1 MAKKDAPAAAGTGSA
16 SGTDTT
22 AASDNSTSGA
32 SSETGASTPGPV
44 ELSNLA
50 GVSQAGMQSADNAVG
65 DQQAGQ
71 ADLQQ
76 VPRGILDVTVST
88 RQDAELPSTRS
99 VPAIEV
105 IARSDGFR
113 RAGLVWHKK
122 PTTVA
127 MSELNAEQVAL
138 LQDDSSLRIRGVY
151 IDVDAEG
158 QS

>member
-1 MAKKDAPAAAGTGSA
+1 MVKKTTPAAAGTGSA

-44 ELSNLA
+44 ESSNLD
-50 GVSQAGMQSADNAVG
+50 GQSQAGFQSADNAVG
-65 DQQAGQ
+65 GQQGGP
-71 ADLQQ
+71 ADLQE
-76 VPRGILDVTVST
+76 VLRGILDVTVSA
-88 RQDAELPSTRS
+88 RHDVELPSARS

-127 MSELNAEQVAL
+127 LSELTAEQVAL
-138 LQDDSSLRIRGVY
+138 LQEDSSLRIRGVY